1 MTTNILE
8 LLDGK
13 WTDGTR
19 PKDIYNLYV
28 SKSPKKYVKTII
40 QGLSSEKRKV
50 QSGCAELA
58 SLLSEDNP
66 ELVYPHIDLFLTN
79 ITEAKAPVL
88 RWEAVCTLG
97 NLASVDKNK
106 QIPSYIPQ
114 IVQFLN
120 NKSIV
125 LQGHTVRALAKIAKA
140 FPDKAPEILD
150 ILVNSK
156 ENFPENR
163 IGFVIEAMELL
174 IQNSQLKKKIIEFVE
189 PYTKS
194 NIKVVAKKAIKVLK
208 KIELLT

>member
-1 MTTNILE
+1 MVNILE

-28 SKSPKKYVKTII
+28 SKAPEKYVKTII
-40 QGLSSEKRKV
+40 QGLSLEKRKV

-79 ITEAKAPVL
+79 LTEAKAPVL

-114 IVQFLN
+114 IVPFLN

-125 LQGHTVRALAKIAKA
+125 LQGHSVRALAKIAKA

-156 ENFPENR
+156 ENFPDNR

-174 IQNSQLKKKIIEFVE
+174 IQNSQLKQKIIEFVE
-189 PYTKS
+189 P
-194 NIKVVAKKAIKVLK
+194 
-208 KIELLT
+208 

>member
-1 MTTNILE
+1 MRFNILE
-8 LLDGK
+8 LLAGK
-13 WTDGTR
+13 WTEGTR

-28 SKSPKKYVKTII
+28 SKAPEKYVETII
-40 QGLSSEKRKV
+40 QGLRSEKRKV

-79 ITEAKAPVL
+79 LTEAKAPVL

-114 IVQFLN
+114 IVPFLN

-125 LQGHTVRALAKIAKA
+125 LQGHSVRALAKIAKG

-150 ILVNSK
+150 IVVNSK
-156 ENFPENR
+156 ENFPDNR

-174 IQNSQLKKKIIEFVE
+174 IQNSQLKQKIIEFIE
-189 PYTKS
+189 PYTRS

-208 KIELLT
+208 KNELLT